1 MLTPFCAKRQS
12 LVRFE
17 HFAMAASINPF
28 DAAIY
33 IFLLIAGVFGF
44 NTGLLRSLATIFRYV
59 AAMGVVLA
67 AAPPRAQR

>member
-1 MLTPFCAKRQS
+1 
-12 LVRFE
+12 
-17 HFAMAASINPF
+17 MAASINPF

-44 NTGLLRSLATIFRYV
+44 NAGLLRSLATIFRYV